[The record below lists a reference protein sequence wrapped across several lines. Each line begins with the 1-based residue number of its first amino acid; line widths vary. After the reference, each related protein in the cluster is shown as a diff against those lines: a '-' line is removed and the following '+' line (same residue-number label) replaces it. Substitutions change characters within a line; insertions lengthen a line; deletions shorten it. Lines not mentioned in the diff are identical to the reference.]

1 MSAILNAN
9 FIKVLEKAKDCIV
22 VKRGILHHVRQ
33 YAKDVKGGMPR
44 YRAEYGA
51 LYADLPTELPELFV
65 NLDGYET
72 ATRG

>member
-1 MSAILNAN
+1 MRDS
-9 FIKVLEKAKDCIV
+9 
-22 VKRGILHHVRQ
+22 
-33 YAKDVKGGMPR
+33 KGNPVGMPR